1 MITDGAHTELPK
13 MNTPS
18 SQYPQHSGG
27 DSLLYIS
34 RPDNSSTAVIGDH
47 DGLTPNVEY
56 VLVVEYYSLLPDAA
70 LLTVRGGAS
79 TEDPVHGHVEVRNC
93 PYR

>member
-1 MITDGAHTELPK
+1 MITDGADTELPK

-18 SQYPQHSGG
+18 SQYNSGR

-34 RPDNSSTAVIGDH
+34 RPDNSSTAVIGNH
-47 DGLTPNVEY
+47 DGLTPNVDY
-56 VLVVEYYSLLPDAA
+56 VLVVEYYSLLPDAT

-79 TEDPVHGHVEVRNC
+79 TADPVHGHVEVRNC